1 MINFRYEED
10 NLKVGRKKTNLMFI
24 GDGRGK
30 TVISGS
36 KNVYQNMTTFHTA
49 SFGKCGLNQVVWQA
63 VFNSLWMMIDDDV
76 VGVARGLSFY
86 TLHAFTRFL
95 LSKHVCTKCLLMK
108 YDYYMFSFFH

>member
-1 MINFRYEED
+1 M
-10 NLKVGRKKTNLMFI
+10 GRKKTNLMFI

-36 KNVYQNMTTFHTA
+36 KNVHQNMTTFHTA
-49 SFGKCGLNQVVWQA
+49 SFGKCGLNQVVWQV
-63 VFNSLWMMIDDDV
+63 VFNSLDDDDV

-95 LSKHVCTKCLLMK
+95 LFEHLYTNVCL
-108 YDYYMFSFFH
+108 